1 MEKFDH
7 IGRIYFESE
16 SCSVVFK
23 SLRLHGLYSPW
34 NSAGQNTGVDSL
46 SLLQGSFPTQGL
58 NLGFSHCRW
67 IIYQLSYQGSPCL
80 CDELAICQLCCCFF
94 KDLQILASEQGQ
106 LKTKLWKRP
115 SLFCYS
121 SPWTSYLSLI
131 LSFSICNRNWKF
143 PISSPKAPV
152 ISGLLLSR
160 STVVIL
166 LPPFYINV
174 YLSNVLFPV
183 PVRNEFLIC

>member
-1 MEKFDH
+1 MGKFDH

-67 IIYQLSYQGSPCL
+67 IIYQLSYKRIPHL
-80 CDELAICQLCCCFF
+80 LFFFF
-94 KDLQILASEQGQ
+94 KFGGPPKSQMMATAVMK
-106 LKTKLWKRP
+106 LKDI
-115 SLFCYS
+115 YS
-121 SPWTSYLSLI
+121 
-131 LSFSICNRNWKF
+131 
-143 PISSPKAPV
+143 
-152 ISGLLLSR
+152 
-160 STVVIL
+160 
-166 LPPFYINV
+166 
-174 YLSNVLFPV
+174 
-183 PVRNEFLIC
+183 